1 METIFHICHIEAH
14 LQVSLACRC
23 LVADAI
29 LWWMTL
35 GERAMPDRTWA
46 HFRTLVIARFGPIPD
61 EGADGQYRDPEIY
74 RAMHLERYF
83 SYVADWHAY
92 PQESMGHYCQRF
104 QEAMLPHIS
113 QDIVSPEMQALLILR
128 NGLPH

>member
-1 METIFHICHIEAH
+1 MDPRRVEEDRYAAYAFNGMQPLLFDGTHRTVSLSVWLYDMETIFHICHIEAH

-23 LVADAI
+23 LVADAR

-74 RAMHLERYF
+74 RAMHLE
-83 SYVADWHAY
+83 
-92 PQESMGHYCQRF
+92 
-104 QEAMLPHIS
+104 
-113 QDIVSPEMQALLILR
+113 
-128 NGLPH
+128 